1 MDGNATPFDQQ
12 QAIDTIRVLSIDAVQ
27 QANSGHPGA
36 PMGAAPMTYALWTSF
51 LKHAPTRPDWIDRDR
66 FVLSAGH
73 ASMLLYSMLHLTG
86 YDLPLEELKRFRQ
99 FGSKTP
105 GHPEFGLTPGVD
117 ATTGPLG
124 QGFANAVGMA
134 IAERRLAA
142 EFNQPGHEIIDHWT
156 YMLCSDGDLQ
166 EGIAAE
172 AASLAGHLR
181 LGKLV
186 ALYDDNDVQ
195 LDGPTSMAW
204 SEDVLGRFEAYGWH
218 VQRVADGED
227 LAAIEAAIEAAR
239 ADERPSIISV
249 KTLIGAG
256 SPNKAGTHKVHGSP
270 LGAEEV
276 AATKEALGFDPE
288 ASFAVDPAVLAHFR
302 EAAETGEELVASW
315 QGRLDAYS
323 AAFPEAGAELRRRID
338 GTLAEGWDADLPA
351 YTTEDEDIATRKA
364 SNNALI
370 GLAGGVPELIGG
382 SADLSSSNL
391 TDIPDGGE
399 FSADEHGRNIRY
411 GVREHAM
418 GGIANGIAYHG
429 GLKPFVATF
438 LPFSDYMRGSVRL
451 AALTGLPVIY
461 VWTHDSIGVGEDG
474 PTHQAVEHYAALRAI
489 PNLTFVRAGD
499 PNEASAGWALAV
511 ENGHGP
517 TAMVFTRQKL
527 PVLPGT
533 AELARDGV
541 RAGGYVLAE
550 AVSADGAVSTPE
562 LILLATGSEL
572 HLAMGAREA
581 LTKQGRKV
589 RVVSMPSWERFEA
602 QPAAYRDE
610 VLPPDVTARVSVESG
625 VSLGWDRYVDQRHGA
640 IVAID
645 RYGMSAPAPEI
656 FEAFGFTVENVAE
669 IARGVLAGDVRGII
683 SPDADHAGATL
694 EAAEG
699 R

>member
-1 MDGNATPFDQQ
+1 MDGTATPFDQKK
-12 QAIDTIRVLSIDAVQ
+12 AIDTIRILSIDAIQ

-36 PMGAAPMTYALWTSF
+36 PMGAAPMTYALWTAF

-86 YDLPLEELKRFRQ
+86 YDLPLDEIKRFRQ

-105 GHPEFGLTPGVD
+105 GHPEYGLTPGVD

-134 IAERRLAA
+134 IAERRLAT
-142 EFNQPGHEIIDHWT
+142 EFNQPGHAIIDHWT
-156 YMLCSDGDLQ
+156 YMICSDGDLQ

-172 AASLAGHLR
+172 AASLAGHLK
-181 LGKLV
+181 LGKLI
-186 ALYDDNDVQ
+186 ALYDDNDIQ
-195 LDGPTSMAW
+195 LDGPTAMAW
-204 SEDVLGRFEAYGWH
+204 SEDVLARFEAYGWH

-227 LAAIEAAIEAAR
+227 VVAIEAAIEAAR
-239 ADERPSIISV
+239 ADERPSLISV
-249 KTLIGAG
+249 KTIIGAG
-256 SPNKAGTHKVHGSP
+256 APNKAGTHKVHGAP

-276 AATKEALGFDPE
+276 AATKAALGFDPE
-288 ASFAVDPAVLAHFR
+288 ADFAIDSAVLDHFR
-302 EAAETGEELVASW
+302 EAAATGEELVAEW
-315 QGRLDAYS
+315 EGRLQAY
-323 AAFPEAGAELRRRID
+323 AEAYPEAGAELRRRIA
-338 GTLAEGWDADLPA
+338 GVLADGWDADLPT
-351 YTTEDEDIATRKA
+351 YSTEDDGIATRNA
-364 SNNALI
+364 SQNAI
-370 GLAGGVPELIGG
+370 AGLAGGVPELIGG
-382 SADLSSSNL
+382 SADLSGSNL
-391 TDIPDGGE
+391 TDIDGGGV
-399 FSADEHGRNIRY
+399 FSADESGRNIRY

-438 LPFSDYMRGSVRL
+438 LPFSDYMRGSVRVASL
-451 AALTGLPVIY
+451 SGLPVIY

-511 ENGHGP
+511 ENTHGP

-533 AELARDGV
+533 AELAHDGV

-550 AVSADGAVSTPE
+550 ATAADGTATAPE

-572 HLAMGAREA
+572 HLAVGAREA
-581 LTKQGRKV
+581 LTAQGHKV

-610 VLPPDVTARVSVESG
+610 VLPPDVTARVSIESG
-625 VSLGWDRYVDQRHGA
+625 VSLGWDRYVNQRHGA

-645 RYGMSAPAPEI
+645 RYGMSAPAAEI
-656 FEAFGFTVENVAE
+656 FEAFGFSVENLTEV
-669 IARGVLAGDVRGII
+669 ARGVLAGEVRGVI
-683 SPDADHAGATL
+683 SPDADHSGSTL
-694 EAAEG
+694 EAAEA